1 MLHNR
6 RWRIAQP
13 AVIALMLVTALASV
27 AQAEDAGQSQYSSSY
42 SSSYQQVPGSAP
54 SGNIIGYKPIPSSA
68 LEAAMSSPTGAPP
81 QARQAY
87 PSQPQAQA
95 GITLGAVPVGIAA
108 GGAPGA
114 PSVPGQLPVTYQFGI
129 VGEGFYTLGRDD
141 VIQIEVRNQPEF
153 SGVFAVGFD
162 GRIPYSYLGDI
173 PVAGL
178 TKFEV
183 QQVIEKLLVKY
194 VRVPLVNVV
203 IIGYNSK
210 VVYVIGEVGNPGKF
224 IMRGDAIKLRE
235 AILAAGLPS
244 ARAALSRVHV
254 ITPDLEHP
262 TVRVINVKRILYQG
276 QLKDDIDLTS
286 GEIVVLPSTVLSA
299 VNNFLN
305 GLLSPVT
312 RAARFAA
319 LATL

>member
-1 MLHNR
+1 MQDLSR
-6 RWRIAQP
+6 AGRITTACL
-13 AVIALMLVTALASV
+13 VALGVTAAT
-27 AQAEDAGQSQYSSSY
+27 AWAEDSVQVNVRPATTGQPT
-42 SSSYQQVPGSAP
+42 SYQPVQVP

-68 LEAAMSSPTGAPP
+68 LEAAMGGPAGAPP
-81 QARQAY
+81 QAVQAY
-87 PSQPQAQA
+87 PGQAQT
-95 GITLGAVPVGIAA
+95 GLMPGAVPMGVAA
-108 GGAPGA
+108 GTVPGV
-114 PSVPGQLPVTYQFGI
+114 PSTPGQLPVSYQFGI

-203 IIGYNSK
+203 IVAYNSK

-235 AILAAGLPS
+235 AILAAGLPT

-262 TVRVINVKRILYQG
+262 TVRVINVKRILYKG

-286 GEIVVLPSTVLSA
+286 GEIVVIPSTVLSA